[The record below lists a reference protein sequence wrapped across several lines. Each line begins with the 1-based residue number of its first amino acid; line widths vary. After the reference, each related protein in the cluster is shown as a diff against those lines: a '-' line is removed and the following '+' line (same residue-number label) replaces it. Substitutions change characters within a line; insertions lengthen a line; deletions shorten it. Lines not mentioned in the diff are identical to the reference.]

1 MRQLFL
7 SLVFLFLSISIFA
20 QSRRV
25 NPNAPPPTTSTV
37 SAMNE
42 LTVKQMFDEA
52 NVYAK
57 NKFAEFE
64 RQKLPFSDSLL
75 QRTVVEQKQLA
86 AKYAALVATRSNL
99 AGEDFYYL
107 GMLNWL
113 AENTENAAESFHK
126 FLALATPAADKAQT
140 ARSIIVV
147 VAAREKDFAEAEKRL
162 KDYLTNDP
170 TKMSERAK
178 MEGELAENYRAEKDL
193 ALAAKHAEE
202 AYRATKA
209 VFKDAASRAQGLS
222 NLLGAGITVF
232 EIYSDDS
239 KQTEADNALEDLR
252 KAAAFVEASDVYYY
266 AVDKQIKYQ
275 IETNRKPLALQT
287 YQTALAQTA
296 KDFTAKSLQEDVIR
310 RLKKRE
316 KQYKMLGETA
326 PELADIEKWMGGS
339 PQTLANL
346 RGKVILLDFWA
357 TWCGPCLDA
366 FPSLIEW
373 HQTFKKDGLEI
384 LGVTRY
390 YGQAEGFQV
399 DNATEFEFLQRFKKN
414 QRLPYD
420 FVVAKGQAN
429 QIMYQ
434 AMNIPTTV
442 LIDRKGVIRYLET
455 GTSRGREEEIREMI
469 VKLLAENYESKK

>member
-7 SLVFLFLSISIFA
+7 SLIFLSLTISIFA

-57 NKFAEFE
+57 NKFAEYE
-64 RQKLPFSDSLL
+64 RQKLPFSESLL
-75 QRTVVEQKQLA
+75 NRTVQEQKQLA
-86 AKYAALVATRSNL
+86 AKYAALVSTRPNL
-99 AGEDFYYL
+99 AGEDLYYL

-113 AENTENAAESFHK
+113 AENTDNAAAFFQK
-126 FLALATPAADKAQT
+126 FLASETPAADRAQT
-140 ARSIIVV
+140 ARSIIIV
-147 VAAREKDFAEAEKRL
+147 VAARAKNFAEAEKLL
-162 KDYLTNDP
+162 KDYLTTDP
-170 TKMSERAK
+170 IKMSERAK
-178 MEGELAENYRAEKDL
+178 MESELAENYRAEKNL

-232 EIYSDDS
+232 EIYSDDG

-266 AVDKQIKYQ
+266 AVDRQIKYQ
-275 IETNRKPLALQT
+275 IETRRKPLALQT
-287 YQTALAQTA
+287 YQTALSQTS
-296 KDFTAKSLQEDVIR
+296 KDFTARSLQEDVIR

-326 PELADIEKWMGGS
+326 PELSDIDKWFGGE
-339 PQTLANL
+339 PKTLANM
-346 RGKVILLDFWA
+346 RGKVVLLDFWA

-373 HQTFKKDGLEI
+373 HQTFQKDGLEI

-390 YGQAEGFQV
+390 YGGAEGFQV
-399 DNATEFEFLQRFKKN
+399 DNATEFEFLQRFKKT

-434 AMNIPTTV
+434 AMSIPTTV

-455 GTSRGREEEIREMI
+455 GTSRRREEEIREMI
-469 VKLLAENYESKK
+469 VKLLAE

>member
-1 MRQLFL
+1 MRHLFAAL
-7 SLVFLFLSISIFA
+7 FFLSITTGVIA

-25 NPNAPPPTTSTV
+25 SPNAPPATSTV
-37 SAMNE
+37 AVMNE

-75 QRTVVEQKQLA
+75 QRTVLEQKQLA
-86 AKYAALVATRSNL
+86 AKYAALVSTRSNL
-99 AGEDFYYL
+99 AGEDYYYL

-113 AENTENAAESFHK
+113 AENTDNAADFFQR
-126 FLALATPAADKAQT
+126 FLASEAPAADKAQT
-140 ARSIIVV
+140 ARSIIIVI
-147 VAAREKDFAEAEKRL
+147 AAREKNFAEAEKLL
-162 KDYLTNDP
+162 KEYLTADP
-170 TKMSERAK
+170 IKLSERAR
-178 MEGELAENYRAEKDL
+178 MEKELAENYRAEKNL
-193 ALAAKHAEE
+193 TSAAKHAEE

-209 VFKDAASRAQGLS
+209 VFKDAASRARGL
-222 NLLGAGITVF
+222 NDLLGAGIAVF

-239 KQTEADNALEDLR
+239 KQAEADGALEDLR
-252 KAAAFVEASDVYYY
+252 KAAAFVEAGDVYYY
-266 AVDKQIKYQ
+266 AVDRQIKYQ
-275 IETNRKPLALQT
+275 IETGRKPAALQT
-287 YQTALAQTA
+287 YQTALSQAS
-296 KDFTAKSLQEDVIR
+296 KDFTAKSLQEDVVR

-326 PELADIEKWMGGS
+326 PELTDIDKWFSGE
-339 PQTLANL
+339 PKTIANL
-346 RGKVILLDFWA
+346 RGKVVLLDFWA

-373 HQTFKKDGLEI
+373 HQTFRKDGLEI

-390 YGQAEGFQV
+390 YGGAEGFRV
-399 DNATEFEFLQRFKKN
+399 DNAAELEFLQRFKQN
-414 QRLPYD
+414 RRLPYD

-429 QIMYQ
+429 QIIYQ
-434 AMNIPTTV
+434 ALSLPTTV

-469 VKLLAENYESKK
+469 VKLLAE